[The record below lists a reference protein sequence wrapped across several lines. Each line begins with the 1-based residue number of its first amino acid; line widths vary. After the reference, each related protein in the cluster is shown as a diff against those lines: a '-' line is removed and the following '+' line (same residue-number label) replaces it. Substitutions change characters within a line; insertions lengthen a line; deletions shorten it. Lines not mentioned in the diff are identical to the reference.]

1 MKPIRLLAI
10 GHSYVLAVNRAT
22 LREVARDTS
31 FDVTVAAPSFFHGDL
46 RPIHCEPEPA
56 GSPLKLVS
64 IPARWTKHIHIFRYA
79 EKPLGNLI
87 LKQPFEGIHAWEEPY
102 IFAGYQIAR
111 VAHLSGARFC
121 FRSAQSLNKHYPP
134 PFNYFEKRS
143 LAAAQKWIAGGKSV
157 FQNLVARGYPA
168 DRGRVITLAVDT
180 SMFRPADEAARQVVR
195 ESLGLKPPIIGY
207 MGRLVPAKGLR
218 ILMQAL
224 EALDS
229 AVPWSLL
236 LLGSGEMQ
244 NEIERWAAGR
254 GWRERVRIHLAKHD
268 EVPKYLS
275 AMDMM
280 VAPSQTM
287 PNWKEQFGRMLIEAF
302 ACAVPVIASD
312 SGEIP
317 HVVGDHGF
325 IVPEKDVRGWKQTI
339 ETLLR
344 DEELRKRTGLAGL
357 TRASQFSVPTVA
369 LQFREFYR
377 ELVEA
382 DRDRC
387 LV

>member
-1 MKPIRLLAI
+1 MKPIRLLAV

-22 LREVARDTS
+22 LREVASDAS
-31 FDVTVAAPSFFHGDL
+31 FDITVAAPSFFHGDL
-46 RPIHCEPEPA
+46 RPVHCEPEPP

-64 IPARWTKHIHIFRYA
+64 LPARWTKRIHVFQYA
-79 EKPLGNLI
+79 DKPLRDLI
-87 LKQPFEGIHAWEEPY
+87 LRQPFDGIHAWEEPY

-111 VAHLSGARFC
+111 LAKRSDARFC
-121 FRSAQSLNKHYPP
+121 FRSAQSLNKHYPL
-134 PFNYFEKRS
+134 PFSFFEKRCV
-143 LAAAQKWIAGGKSV
+143 AAANKWIAGGKSV
-157 FQNLVARGYPA
+157 FRNLVARGYPA

-180 SMFRPADEAARQVVR
+180 SMFQPADEAARMAVR

-224 EALDS
+224 EALGS
-229 AVPWSLL
+229 EAPWSFL

-244 NEIERWAAGR
+244 NEIDQWAARR
-254 GWRERVRIHLAKHD
+254 GWSDRVKIHLAKHD
-268 EVPKYLS
+268 QVPQYLS

-317 HVVGDHGF
+317 HVVGEHGF
-325 IVPEKDVRGWKQTI
+325 IVPEKDVQGWKQTI

-344 DEELRKRTGLAGL
+344 DEDLRRRTGLAGL
-357 TRASQFSVPTVA
+357 SRVGEFSVPTVA
-369 LQFREFYR
+369 RQFREFYR
-377 ELVEA
+377 DLV
-382 DRDRC
+382 RR
-387 LV
+387 

>member
-31 FDVTVAAPSFFHGDL
+31 FDITVAAPSFFSGDL
-46 RPIHCEPEPA
+46 RPVHCEPEPP

-64 IPARWTKHIHIFRYA
+64 IPARWTGRIHVFHYA
-79 EKPLGNLI
+79 ERALRDLI
-87 LKQPFEGIHAWEEPY
+87 VKQPFDGIHAWEEPY

-111 VAHLSGARFC
+111 LAKCSGARFC
-121 FRSAQSLNKHYPP
+121 FRSAQSLNKRYPP
-134 PFNYFEKRS
+134 PFNFFESRS
-143 LAAAQKWIAGGKSV
+143 LAAAHKWIAGGKSV
-157 FQNLVARGYPA
+157 FENLVARGYPA
-168 DRGRVITLAVDT
+168 ERGRVITLAVDT
-180 SMFRPADEAARQVVR
+180 SMFRPADEAARVAVR
-195 ESLGLKPPIIGY
+195 ESLGLKPPVIGY

-218 ILMQAL
+218 TLMQAL
-224 EALDS
+224 EALPS
-229 AVPWSLL
+229 NASWSLL

-244 NEIERWAAGR
+244 QEIEQWAAAR
-254 GWRERVRIHLAKHD
+254 GWSERVKIHLAKHD
-268 EVPKYLS
+268 DVPKYLS

-280 VAPSQTM
+280 VAPSRTM

-317 HVVGDHGF
+317 HVVGGQGF
-325 IVPEKDVRGWKQTI
+325 IVPENDVLGWKQTI

-344 DEELRKRTGLAGL
+344 DEELRKRTGLAGMA
-357 TRASQFSVPTVA
+357 RVSQFSVPTVA

-377 ELVEA
+377 DLVNDES
-382 DRDRC
+382 R
-387 LV
+387 